1 MVIVNFTDT
10 YPQFN
15 SEAEVYDRYVNLEQV
30 VAFEAV
36 NEKTKIMLTGGHC
49 VMVDMQHDEI
59 DKLIS
64 DLVG

>member
-1 MVIVNFTDT
+1 MVIVKFTDT
-10 YPQFN
+10 YRVPGQDL
-15 SEAEVYDRYVNLEQV
+15 EVYDRYVNLEQV
-30 VAFEAV
+30 VAFEQV
-36 NEKTKIMLTGGHC
+36 NEKTKIMLVGGHC